1 MHKSALPLV
10 ACLLALVAAGA
21 GAQTVYKW
29 RDANGEMH
37 ISDSP
42 PPTGTTNV
50 TQSGMPGVGRMPTA
64 MAPAS
69 GASAA
74 GDAALEKKKDKLEA
88 QHRAAS
94 AAEQAR
100 AEQQRADARAV
111 NCSAAQE
118 QIRELQ
124 SGQRVAIVNAKGER
138 VYLDDQAIA
147 SRLRQAQQTAA
158 QSCGPDKP
166 QQ

>member
-100 AEQQRADARAV
+100 AE
-111 NCSAAQE
+111 
-118 QIRELQ
+118 
-124 SGQRVAIVNAKGER
+124 
-138 VYLDDQAIA
+138 
-147 SRLRQAQQTAA
+147 
-158 QSCGPDKP
+158 
-166 QQ
+166 